1 MARRRAVV
9 TIQPPGLGGR
19 PVSGHFCTA
28 TTKAS
33 WTASSASSMSPRR
46 RTSVATARPYSS
58 RNTPAMAEASK
69 GGCVMSAARVLLASG
84 AVLERAH
91 LDRAAA
97 GFRRLRRP
105 RQRRIQ
111 VGRLD
116 DPESAELL
124 LGLGEG
130 AIGGE
135 YLAVAHPHHGRD
147 AGRLQA
153 AGEDPGPRLAERGV
167 DRLDVVVHLLHDL
180 LRRGGLAIDVV
191 HGQQVLLHGCLP
203 CRAERLRCRSL
214 TLSTNAA
221 AANRQRGDS
230 RCRLCLA
237 ALAQEFPELADRLVL
252 VRSEILRDDQ
262 PRAGPVGAGVLAAF
276 FQHEQRMMRDLDVI
290 LHIRPRD
297 AL

>member
-111 VGRLD
+111 VVRLD

-135 YLAVAHPHHGRD
+135 SLPVAHPHHGRD

-191 HGQQVLLHGCLP
+191 HGQHVLLHGCLLLSCGATPMSFPSP
-203 CRAERLRCRSL
+203 CLRTRRRLIDSAAILVPGYASPRSRRNSRNSL
-214 TLSTNAA
+214 TASSWSGPRSCATT
-221 AANRQRGDS
+221 S
-230 RCRLCLA
+230 FVP
-237 ALAQEFPELADRLVL
+237 AQ
-252 VRSEILRDDQ
+252 
-262 PRAGPVGAGVLAAF
+262 
-276 FQHEQRMMRDLDVI
+276 
-290 LHIRPRD
+290 
-297 AL
+297 

>member
-1 MARRRAVV
+1 MARRRAGV
-9 TIQPPGLGGR
+9 TIPPPGLGGR
-19 PVSGHFCTA
+19 AASGHFCPA
-28 TTKAS
+28 TRKAS

-46 RTSVATARPYSS
+46 RTSVATARPYSC

-69 GGCVMSAARVLLASG
+69 DGCVMSVAGVLLG
-84 AVLERAH
+84 TGILLGTGVHLERAH

-97 GFRRLRRP
+97 GFRRFRRP

-111 VGRLD
+111 VVRLD

-203 CRAERLRCRSL
+203 CRAERLRRRSPHPVYE
-214 TLSTNAA
+214 
-221 AANRQRGDS
+221 RRG
-230 RCRLCLA
+230 
-237 ALAQEFPELADRLVL
+237 
-252 VRSEILRDDQ
+252 
-262 PRAGPVGAGVLAAF
+262 G
-276 FQHEQRMMRDLDVI
+276 
-290 LHIRPRD
+290 
-297 AL
+297 